1 MGSIVARSTRKCL
14 TGLQGEAKTK
24 GEAMKRMYVLIP
36 SMVFLLAG
44 VFVSAQPSEE
54 TKRIEAVRTLLKA
67 FENKDQT
74 ALDVI
79 SPKQYT
85 QHNARVADGRE
96 GFTALLN
103 GVPSGTTVRIVRI
116 FADGDYVVAQ
126 SEYNLSGRKVAFDV
140 FRFEGSQIVEHW
152 DNMQDE
158 CPAPNVSGRT
168 QLDGPTQVV
177 DLDKTEATK
186 AVMRGYFRDVVF
198 GGQRDKVAQYKS
210 LDHFHQHNC
219 DGEDNKSGFQTK
231 TGVFAKPDFVFKY
244 DKLFKVLGQG
254 NFVLMMSEGL
264 FDGKPTAFYDLYRLE
279 EGKQV
284 EHWDVLETIP
294 PPAEWKNSNGK
305 L

>member
-1 MGSIVARSTRKCL
+1 M
-14 TGLQGEAKTK
+14 
-24 GEAMKRMYVLIP
+24 
-36 SMVFLLAG
+36 LAD

-74 ALDVI
+74 ALDAI
-79 SPKQYT
+79 SSKQYT

-96 GFTALLN
+96 GFAAVLN
-103 GVPSGTTVRIVRI
+103 SVPSGTTLRIVRI

-140 FRFEGSQIVEHW
+140 FRFEGRQIVEHW

-158 CPAPNVSGRT
+158 CSAPNVSGRT

-177 DLDKTEATK
+177 DLDKTEANK
-186 AVMRGYFRDVVF
+186 AVMLGYFREVVF
-198 GGQRDKVAQYKS
+198 GGQRDKVAQYRS

-231 TGVFAKPDFVFKY
+231 TGVFAKPGFVFKY
-244 DKLFKVLGQG
+244 DKLYKVLGQG

-264 FDGKPTAFYDLYRLE
+264 FDGKPTVFYDLYRLE

>member
-1 MGSIVARSTRKCL
+1 
-14 TGLQGEAKTK
+14 
-24 GEAMKRMYVLIP
+24 
-36 SMVFLLAG
+36 MVFLLAG
-44 VFVSAQPSEE
+44 VFVSARPSEE
-54 TKRIEAVRTLLKA
+54 TKRSEAVRTLLKA

-103 GVPSGTTVRIVRI
+103 GVPSGTTLRIVRI

-140 FRFEGSQIVEHW
+140 FRFAGSQIVEHW

-158 CPAPNVSGRT
+158 FPAPNVSGRT
-168 QLDGPTQVV
+168 QLDGPTHVV
-177 DLDKTEATK
+177 DLDKTEANK
-186 AVMRGYFRDVVF
+186 AVMRGYVRDVVF
-198 GGQRDKVAQYKS
+198 GGLRDKVAPHKS

-219 DGEDNKSGFQTK
+219 NGEDNKSGFQTK
-231 TGVFAKPDFVFKY
+231 TEVFAKPGFVFKY
-244 DKLFKVLGQG
+244 DKLDKVLGQG

-264 FDGKPTAFYDLYRLE
+264 FDGKPTAFHDLNRLE

-284 EHWDVLETIP
+284 EHWMSWKRSPLRRSGRIP
-294 PPAEWKNSNGK
+294 TASCRPYTPPSVFK
-305 L
+305 

>member
-1 MGSIVARSTRKCL
+1 
-14 TGLQGEAKTK
+14 
-24 GEAMKRMYVLIP
+24 MKRMHVLIP

-44 VFVSAQPSEE
+44 VLVSAQPSQE
-54 TKRIEAVRTLLKA
+54 TKRIEAVRTLLKS
-67 FENKDQT
+67 FETKDQT

-79 SPKQYT
+79 SSKQFI

-103 GVPSGTTVRIVRI
+103 SVPGRTTVRIVRI

-140 FRFEGSQIVEHW
+140 FRFEGSQIVERW

-168 QLDGPTQVV
+168 QLDGPTQVI
-177 DLDKTEATK
+177 DLDKTEANK

-198 GGQRDKVAQYKS
+198 GGQRDKAAQYKS

-231 TGVFAKPDFVFKY
+231 TGVFAKPGFVFKY
-244 DKLFKVLGQG
+244 DKLYKVLGQG

-264 FDGKPTAFYDLYRLE
+264 FDGKPTVFYDLYRLE

-284 EHWDVLETIP
+284 EHWDVLEAIP

>member
-1 MGSIVARSTRKCL
+1 MGSILARSTRKCL

-36 SMVFLLAG
+36 STVFLLAG
-44 VFVSAQPSEE
+44 VFVSAQPSDE

-74 ALDVI
+74 GLDVI
-79 SPKQYT
+79 STKQYT

-96 GFTALLN
+96 GLTALLN

-140 FRFEGSQIVEHW
+140 FRFEGSQIVERW

-158 CPAPNVSGRT
+158 CLAPNVSGRT
-168 QLDGPTQVV
+168 QLDGPTHVV
-177 DLDKTEATK
+177 DLDKTEANK
-186 AVMRGYFRDVVF
+186 AVILGYFRDVVF
-198 GGQRDKVAQYKS
+198 GGQRDKVAQYRS

-219 DGEDNKSGFQTK
+219 DGEENKSGFQTK
-231 TGVFAKPDFVFKY
+231 TGVFAKPGFVFKY
-244 DKLFKVLGQG
+244 DKLYKVLGQG

-279 EGKQV
+279 DGKQV

>member
-1 MGSIVARSTRKCL
+1 M
-14 TGLQGEAKTK
+14 K
-24 GEAMKRMYVLIP
+24 GMYVLIP
-36 SMVFLLAG
+36 STVFLLAG

-79 SPKQYT
+79 STKQYT

-96 GFTALLN
+96 GFAALLN
-103 GVPSGTTVRIVRI
+103 GVPSGTTLRIVRI

-126 SEYNLSGRKVAFDV
+126 SECNLSGRKVASDV

-158 CPAPNVSGRT
+158 CSAPNVSGRT

-177 DLDKTEATK
+177 DLAKTEANK
-186 AVMRGYFRDVVF
+186 AVMFGYFRDVVF
-198 GGQRDKVAQYKS
+198 GGQRDKVARYRS

-231 TGVFAKPDFVFKY
+231 TGVFAKPGFVFKY
-244 DKLFKVLGQG
+244 DKLYKVLGQG

-264 FDGKPTAFYDLYRLE
+264 FDGKPTVFYDLYRLE